1 MYKLRYTVF
10 AGVLFYFQKT
20 VHGLWRFVLF
30 FLLVTSMSNIE
41 FKLMTPRLRV
51 SCSIYWV
58 NQVTLVFEILML
70 GIFFFSLVVSS
81 LLVWLLPSPHNF
93 CSFHLCPQKESSE
106 RKGMLGF
113 WTYWAVERNR
123 NQSNHW
129 ICQQLSINNSKAE
142 WERW

>member
-1 MYKLRYTVF
+1 MYKLRYMVF

-20 VHGLWRFVLF
+20 IYGLWRFVLF
-30 FLLVTSMSNIE
+30 FLLVTSISNTE

-51 SCSIYWV
+51 SYSIHWV

-81 LLVWLLPSPHNF
+81 LLVWLLPTPTISVSSTYAPKRKVVKGRE
-93 CSFHLCPQKESSE
+93 CWDSEPIEQLKGTETKAITGYVSSCPSTTLK
-106 RKGMLGF
+106 
-113 WTYWAVERNR
+113 
-123 NQSNHW
+123 
-129 ICQQLSINNSKAE
+129 